1 MLFHGLF
8 LSNTWMF
15 FLQMMYA
22 ILLYIPEIILFILN
36 VFDILTRLIK
46 FNVWKSCL
54 DPGNNSA
61 VLDRSIYAWRKTVFW
76 EIGIFVSSHIE
87 LNARTLILWR
97 KCIVCRRFDSL
108 FYVHPVNIYYH
119 GKKLYHESRPFKD
132 VIYYAIIKTVIE

>member
-1 MLFHGLF
+1 MLFHGRF

-61 VLDRSIYAWRKTVFW
+61 VLDRSVYLWRKTAFW
-76 EIGIFVSSHIE
+76 EIGIFVSSRIE
-87 LNARTLILWR
+87 LNALTLILMR
-97 KCIVCRRFDSL
+97 KIHSL
-108 FYVHPVNIYYH
+108 QKVWFPLLRTSCAYIIMEGNYIMRADI
-119 GKKLYHESRPFKD
+119 SRMLSIMLLLKR
-132 VIYYAIIKTVIE
+132 